1 MYLERHKNIS
11 LSATFMHWN
20 MYENILSKM
29 TKPSA
34 RDFFFLLLMFFC
46 KLEFITSTHLLSS
59 PIAKLQK
66 ETKKTKKKHQPAH
79 HTSLRNTMCLQAET
93 SVIMCNHFYARL
105 KKLLGSVKYNS
116 LMTPYPYKA
125 VCTFL
130 KYCITKSNST

>member
-1 MYLERHKNIS
+1 MYLERHKNLTVSNFYALKHVWEYLIQDDKAIS
-11 LSATFMHWN
+11 QRFLFLTAYVFLQVRIYYLYTSA
-20 MYENILSKM
+20 I
-29 TKPSA
+29 KPNSQA
-34 RDFFFLLLMFFC
+34 TERN
-46 KLEFITSTHLLSS
+46 
-59 PIAKLQK
+59 
-66 ETKKTKKKHQPAH
+66 KKTKKKHQPAH